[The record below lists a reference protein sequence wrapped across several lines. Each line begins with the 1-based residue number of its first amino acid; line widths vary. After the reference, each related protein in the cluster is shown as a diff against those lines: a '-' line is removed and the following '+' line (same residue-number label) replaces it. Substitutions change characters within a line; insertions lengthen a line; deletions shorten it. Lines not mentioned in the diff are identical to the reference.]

1 MIEFAT
7 VARPYAK
14 ALFELAKE
22 NKQVKQ
28 WFEGLSLLAQIISQP
43 EMESFIGRVDLD
55 VTQKVQDLLELLGNI
70 EAAQNENFKNFLT
83 VLTEEKRLEVLPE
96 IFTQYQKMIL

>member
-55 VTQKVQDLLELLGNI
+55 VTQKV
-70 EAAQNENFKNFLT
+70 
-83 VLTEEKRLEVLPE
+83 
-96 IFTQYQKMIL
+96 

>member
-22 NKQVKQ
+22 NKQIKQ
-28 WFEGLSLLAQIISQP
+28 WL
-43 EMESFIGRVDLD
+43 
-55 VTQKVQDLLELLGNI
+55 
-70 EAAQNENFKNFLT
+70 
-83 VLTEEKRLEVLPE
+83 
-96 IFTQYQKMIL
+96 